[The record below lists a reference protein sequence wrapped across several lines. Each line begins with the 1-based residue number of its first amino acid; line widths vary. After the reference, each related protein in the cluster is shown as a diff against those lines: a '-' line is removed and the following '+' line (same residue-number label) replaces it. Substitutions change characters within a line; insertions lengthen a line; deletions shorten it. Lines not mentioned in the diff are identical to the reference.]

1 MTLSVKVKVNVKVNV
16 MESVKI
22 HDKNFKK
29 YISEDEIR
37 QIVRRLA
44 GEISD
49 RFRSLNPLV
58 MPILNG
64 SFIFAA
70 DLLRE
75 IDFDPQISF
84 VKYSSYSGT
93 QSTGVVK
100 QLIGFPES
108 VQGRHILL
116 VEDIIESG
124 ISMRYTLQQL
134 QGQNPASVA
143 ICTFLHKPDL
153 FDKSFPIDL
162 IGKNIPN
169 DFIVGYGLDY
179 NGLGRTLKDVYVLDP
194 SPISSY

>member
-1 MTLSVKVKVNVKVNV
+1 MTLPVKVKVNVKVNV
-16 MESVKI
+16 MENVKI
-22 HDKNFKK
+22 HDKYFKK
-29 YISEDEIR
+29 YILDTEIQ

-44 GEISD
+44 GEISN

-84 VKYSSYSGT
+84 VKYSSYEGT

-108 VQGRHILL
+108 VKDRHVLL

-134 QGQNPASVA
+134 HTLQPASVS
-143 ICTFLHKPDL
+143 ICTFLHKPEL
-153 FDKSFPIDL
+153 FDNSFPIDF
-162 IGKNIPN
+162 IGKSIPN

-179 NGLGRTLKDVYVLDP
+179 NGLGRTLKHIYVIN
-194 SPISSY
+194 S